1 MKRRTESIR
10 RACGLRTEAVRH
22 ALARGVRHGQSYEV
36 RDHLKLNEE
45 SFLAGAQAMADAI
58 TLEQSEQQLA
68 ELDETEAAE
77 NVITFPALLQ
87 RILSPV
93 S

>member
-22 ALARGVRHGQSYEV
+22 ALARGVRHGQPYEV
-36 RDHLKLNEE
+36 ADHLKLHEE

-68 ELDETEAAE
+68 ALDEAEAAE
-77 NVITFPALLQ
+77 NVITFPDLLR
-87 RILSPV
+87 RILTSV